1 MKKNKNFNII
11 IAGVGGQGLIT
22 LTQILAQAA
31 LLENYDVKTSE
42 LHGLAQR
49 GGSVETHLRFGKKV
63 YSPLIDQ
70 AKADLVISLEIQEG
84 LRKISFANSQT
95 IFIVNSSY
103 IAYPGGFSVE
113 TVAKKAKQ
121 LLKKRLHL
129 IPASEI
135 CKEKLQNEV
144 VGGIYLLGY
153 GVYNNLIS
161 LKGKSLLEAIRN
173 VVPEKYQELNIK
185 AFQLGRS

>member
-1 MKKNKNFNII
+1 MKKNKTFNII

-121 LLKKRLHL
+121 LLKKKFHL

-135 CKEKLQNEV
+135 CTKILQNEV
-144 VGGIYLLGY
+144 VSGIYLLGY
-153 GVYNNLIS
+153 GIYKNLIP
-161 LKGKSLLEAIRN
+161 LKKESVLQAIKEIM
-173 VVPEKYQELNIK
+173 PEKYQELNIK